1 MQKGRKLIKLL
12 CLYDKKYALFII
24 FEQGILFSRHEQV
37 DLCCP
42 GHLCC

>member
-1 MQKGRKLIKLL
+1 MQKGRKLIKLP
-12 CLYDKKYALFII
+12 CLYNKKYALFENN
-24 FEQGILFSRHEQV
+24 EQGILFSRHEQM